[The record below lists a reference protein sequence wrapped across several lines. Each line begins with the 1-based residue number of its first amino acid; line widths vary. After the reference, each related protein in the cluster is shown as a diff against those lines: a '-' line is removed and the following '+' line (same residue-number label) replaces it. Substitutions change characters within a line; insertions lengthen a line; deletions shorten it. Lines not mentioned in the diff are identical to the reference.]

1 MTSTERRLSNRN
13 TSANAFWALP
23 ARERDEVWRDLRDNE
38 PVSWQPPTEGGLM
51 PIEDEDGYWA
61 VVRYADIHEV
71 STNPEIYCS
80 GQGVQL
86 ENYPEMFLEPTQS
99 FLAMDAP
106 RHSSLRRLVSA
117 AFTPRRIAT
126 IEAQIQSQAE
136 RVVDE
141 LLATGDCDFVHH
153 VSMKLPMWTI
163 FEMVGLPLEQQEA
176 VANAADVVV
185 SSNDEQVQAG
195 REPLE
200 VLNDAALILMSAG
213 LDLAEARRTHPADDL
228 MTSLVQ
234 AEVDGEQ
241 LTDEEISAFFVLLSV
256 AGNDTTRNTISH
268 TMKALTEFSE
278 QRAWLAADFDGRI
291 ASSIDEFVRWA
302 SPVMT
307 FRRTVTH
314 DTVLNGQPI
323 SEGEKVVMFYPSGN
337 RDERFF
343 DRPWDFDL
351 SRAPNKHLSFGG
363 GGPHFC
369 MGQQLAKSQLRAIF
383 GQLLTRVPNLTVG
396 EPDYLLSNFVH
407 GIKSMPCKLEGGQRS

>member
-1 MTSTERRLSNRN
+1 MTSTRRLSDHNV
-13 TSANAFWALP
+13 SANSFWALT
-23 ARERDEVWRDLRDNE
+23 ARQRDEVWRELRDHE
-38 PVSWQPPTEGGLM
+38 PVSWQPPAEGGLM
-51 PIEDEDGYWA
+51 PIEDDDGYWA
-61 VVRYADIHEV
+61 VVRYDDIREV

-80 GQGVQL
+80 GEGVQL
-86 ENYPEMFLEPTQS
+86 ENIPEMFLEPTQS

-126 IEAQIQSQAE
+126 IEDQIRSQAT
-136 RVVDE
+136 RIVDD
-141 LLATGDCDFVHH
+141 LLATGDCDFVHN

-163 FEMVGLPLEQQEA
+163 YEMVGLPAEQQEE
-176 VANAADVVV
+176 VASAADVIV
-185 SSNDEQVQAG
+185 SSNDEDVQAG

-200 VLNDAALILMSAG
+200 VINDAVMTLMTAG
-213 LDLAEARRTHPADDL
+213 LDLAEDRRNHPSDDL
-228 MTSLVQ
+228 MTNLVQ

-268 TMKALTEFSE
+268 TAMALAAFPE
-278 QRAWLAADFDGRI
+278 QRDWLLADFDGRI
-291 ASSIDEFVRWA
+291 GTALDEFVRWA

-307 FRRTVTH
+307 FKRTVTQ

-323 SEGEKVVMFYPSGN
+323 AAGEKVVMFYPSGN

-343 DRPWDFDL
+343 ERPWEFDL
-351 SRAPNKHLSFGG
+351 SRSPNKHLSFGG

-383 GQLLTRVPNLTVG
+383 GELLHRVPNLELG
-396 EPDYLLSNFVH
+396 EPDYLLSNFVN
-407 GIKSMPCKLEGGQRS
+407 GIKSMPCTLN